1 MPSLAESYCNITT
14 DLQAVSDVSVFDRKR
29 VLPNNWVESGTSGL
43 YYLHNAGFCS
53 AIFMDGA
60 EQTPV
65 SDTPNA
71 MGEWEYQ
78 SASDRLDMYI
88 GGSSVADMNSR
99 NWEESEDWATLK
111 QKAVDESADEMRSY
125 LNRPIYPI
133 KNATYQGA
141 AERNYDFILVRINA
155 ILAVANL
162 ALRTDPERAA
172 EIRALAIN
180 DETGQGLLDKLRK
193 REYALWN
200 ETTAKTENGIVQ
212 VVSQNSSSTGGISDI
227 KMKGPVSTDYDEV
240 RVVVS
245 TAGTV
250 SATYDS
256 TPTAKFDVYVKNAD
270 GLKRNKVMSDVVIT
284 GAYQLFIYNSEIL
297 FGLGVYTLNDEFSVT
312 FRSSEVAIGSIRSGQ
327 IYRT

>member
-1 MPSLAESYCNITT
+1 MSSLAESYCNITT
-14 DLQAVSDVSVFDRKR
+14 DLQAIADVAVFDRKR
-29 VLPNNWVESGTSGL
+29 VLPNNWVASGTTSL

-65 SDTPNA
+65 TDTPNA

-78 SASDRLDMYI
+78 ASADRLDMFI

-133 KNATYQGA
+133 KNSTYQGA

-155 ILAVANL
+155 ILAVSNL
-162 ALRTDPERAA
+162 ALRTNPERAA

-180 DETGQGLLDKLRK
+180 DETGQGLLDKLR
-193 REYALWN
+193 RHEYALWN
-200 ETTAKTENGIVQ
+200 ETTTKSENGIVQ
-212 VVSQNSSSTGGISDI
+212 VVTQNASSTGGITDL
-227 KMKGPVSTDYDEV
+227 KMRGPVTTDYDEV
-240 RVVVS
+240 RVVIS

-250 SATYDS
+250 AATYGS
-256 TPTAKFDVYVKNAD
+256 TPTAKFDAYAKNAD
-270 GLKRNKVMSDVVIT
+270 GLKQNKIISGEIIT
-284 GAYQLFIYNSEIL
+284 GAYQSFVYNSQII

-327 IYRT
+327 LYR

>member
-1 MPSLAESYCNITT
+1 MSSRAEAYCNITT
-14 DLQAVSDVSVFDRKR
+14 DLQAIADVSVFDRKR
-29 VLPNNWVESGTSGL
+29 VLPNNWVESGTSSL

-53 AIFMDGA
+53 AIFMNGA

-65 SDTPNA
+65 TDTPNA

-78 SASDRLDMYI
+78 ASADRLDMYI

-125 LNRPIYPI
+125 LNRPI
-133 KNATYQGA
+133 KNSTYQGA

-162 ALRTDPERAA
+162 ALRTNPERAA

-193 REYALWN
+193 HEYALWN
-200 ETTAKTENGIVQ
+200 ETTTKSENGIIQ
-212 VVSQNSSSTGGISDI
+212 VVSMNGSSTGTITDL

-240 RVVVS
+240 RVVIS

-250 SATYDS
+250 AATYGS
-256 TPTAKFDVYVKNAD
+256 TPTAKFDAYAKNAD
-270 GLKRNKVMSDVVIT
+270 GLKQNKLISGEIIT
-284 GAYQLFIYNSEIL
+284 GAYQTFLYNSDIL

-312 FRSSEVAIGSIRSGQ
+312 FRSSEVNIGSIRSGQ
-327 IYRT
+327 IYR